1 MYMEKP
7 LLLWVKS
14 GFSFK
19 WGTDLPETLVE
30 EARLGGFR
38 GVMLADTGGVY
49 GTHRFSEAAS
59 AAGLKGIAG
68 TELET
73 PAGNTV
79 IGALAS
85 GWGQLC
91 RLVTS
96 THIEERV
103 SPVEALQD
111 SSQLFAIVRNPNL
124 GTALRKADW
133 KGQLYVPVFP
143 GEPDPCCPAGI
154 LPIACAPSMYA
165 GVNSPQVHSMLR
177 KFDKLLPEP
186 HVKRVPMNG
195 CRRHIPVFH
204 RQMWSRSP
212 FALMNNIRL
221 SETVC
226 TLPLQSPYRPPVITD
241 DDSSNLRIILMPK
254 LRELYGNSE
263 AAEKRLIDELRAL
276 SRAGL
281 CGYFLVFH
289 RILTY
294 CREHRILAVARGS
307 AAGSLVSR
315 LLGLSAICPIRY
327 GLSFTRFFNRLRDDP
342 PDIDLDIDGSQ
353 RDKVYKWFLQQ
364 WGERTAAVSATVTF
378 KTKSAVRVAC
388 AALGV
393 SRDETDVLAGLSKS
407 PWNPLWQQPV
417 PVKVLEKAAML
428 KGLPSHLMPHP
439 CGVVVGEGLIASTVP
454 VEMCSGGLPVTQL
467 DMHGVEYAGLIK
479 MDLLGQRGLTSLALA
494 AKNRDPASLMNHSG
508 YLNEKTLDLIRRGA
522 TIGVPHIE
530 SPAMRGLLKRMDIGS
545 VEDVARALA
554 LVRPGAASGGGR
566 EKYMAGGERNVPS
579 PLRNILRENRGVMLY
594 QENVTEAARVLM
606 GLSPPESDLMRRRL
620 KRKDVEMEEVIRRSM
635 KNGFSRGLAEQGW
648 DLLSGYAGYGFCKA
662 HAMTYAAVASSYAAI
677 KAERPASAMAS
688 FLAAG
693 GGFYRHRVYVEEGRR
708 LGLSILPPDIN
719 RAEWFCTS
727 PSENSLMLGMGYLA
741 AMGETEFEKVKKGRP
756 YTHPVQVRA
765 AGIGLKL
772 AENMAMAGCFDS
784 MGMNRPGASWCVRQG
799 ASELFPLGMP
809 PPRLPGYISSFRA
822 RKELELMEVTTEAHP
837 LAFLERPPGTV
848 PICEMPETGESTVW
862 GRVLTGRSLKKG
874 SGFFMVEDETGVVD
888 VFAPSPWYRK
898 ASVILRRKYSTL
910 TLRCRATAERTV
922 VTGVLTR

>member
-1 MYMEKP
+1 MEKP

-19 WGTDLPETLVE
+19 WGTDLPETLVQK
-30 EARLGGFR
+30 ACLGGFR
-38 GVMLADTGGVY
+38 GVMLADTAGLY
-49 GTHRFSEAAS
+49 GMHRFAEAAS
-59 AAGLKGIAG
+59 AAGLAGIAG
-68 TELET
+68 AELET
-73 PAGNTV
+73 PAGAAV
-79 IGALAS
+79 IGAMAS

-96 THIEERV
+96 THIEKRV
-103 SPVEALQD
+103 SPAEALGD
-111 SSQLFAIVRNPNL
+111 SSDLFAITGDPDR
-124 GTALRKADW
+124 GIALRKAGW
-133 KGQLYVPVFP
+133 CGQIFVPVFP
-143 GEPDPCCPAGI
+143 GESDLCCPGGV
-154 LPIACAPSMYA
+154 LPIACAPSMFA
-165 GVNSPQVHSMLR
+165 GSSSSQVHTMLR
-177 KFDKLLPEP
+177 KFDELLPEP
-186 HVKRVPMNG
+186 HVKSVPLNG
-195 CRRHIPVFH
+195 CRRQLPVFH
-204 RQMWSRSP
+204 RSMWSRSP
-212 FALMNNIRL
+212 FALKNNMRL

-226 TLPLQSPYRPPVITD
+226 TLPVQSPYKPPVITE
-241 DDSSNLRIILMPK
+241 DDSSSLRIILMPK

-276 SRAGL
+276 SAAGL

-289 RILTY
+289 RILAY

-353 RDKVYKWFLQQ
+353 RDKVYKWFLEQ

-393 SRDETDVLAGLSKS
+393 SRDEADVLAGLSKNLR
-407 PWNPLWQQPV
+407 NPLWKQPI
-417 PVKVLEKAAML
+417 PAKVLEKAEML
-428 KGLPSHLMPHP
+428 RGLPSHLMPHP
-439 CGVVVGEGLIASTVP
+439 CGVVVGEGVIASTVP

-494 AKNRDPASLMNHSG
+494 AGDRDPNNLVNHSG
-508 YLNEKTLDLIRRGA
+508 YLNGKTLDLINHGA

-530 SPAMRGLLKRMDIGS
+530 SPAMRGLLRRMDISS

-566 EKYMAGGERNVPS
+566 DRYMAGGEKNVPV
-579 PLRNILRENRGVMLY
+579 PLRNILMENRGVMLY
-594 QENVTEAARVLM
+594 QENVSEAAQVLM
-606 GLSPPESDLMRRRL
+606 GLSPAESDLMRRKL
-620 KRKDVEMEEVIRRSM
+620 KRREVEKEEVIRRCL
-635 KNGFSRGLAEQGW
+635 KNGFSRELAEQGW
-648 DLLSGYAGYGFCKA
+648 NLLSGYAGYGFCKA

-693 GGFYRHRVYVEEGRR
+693 GGFYRHMVYVEEGRR
-708 LGLSILPPDIN
+708 LGLSILPPDVN

-727 PSENSLMLGMGYLA
+727 PSDKSLMMGMGYLA
-741 AMGETEFEKVKKGRP
+741 AMGETEFEKLKKGRP
-756 YTHPVQVRA
+756 YTHPVQVRS

-784 MGMNRPGASWCVRQG
+784 LGMNRPGASWCVRQG
-799 ASELFPLGMP
+799 ASELFPFGMP
-809 PPRLPGYISSFRA
+809 PPRLPGYIPSVRA
-822 RKELELMEVTTEAHP
+822 WKELELMEVTTEAHP
-837 LAFLERPPGTV
+837 LVYMERPRGTI
-848 PICEMPETGESTVW
+848 PICEMPRLGESTVW
-862 GRVLTGRSLKKG
+862 GRVNTGRSLKKG

-888 VFAPSPWYRK
+888 VFAPPPWYRK
-898 ASVILRRKYSTL
+898 ASVILRRKRSTL
-910 TLRCRATAERTV
+910 TLRCRSTAERTV
-922 VTGVLTR
+922 VTGVLSG